1 MSLYTIFKNTDI
13 PITSHESPEFYK
25 YYFNKINRNDILAK
39 LTQEFDEDYRS
50 KKDHGLQRQYA
61 NASAYANA
69 MAIHYDNNGVPRN
82 PRDRRIPSP
91 MKSRIGGSK
100 KSKNSKKVKKA
111 NKSKKSKKSKK

>member
-1 MSLYTIFKNTDI
+1 MGVLNVQRCNTVI
-13 PITSHESPEFYK
+13 Q
-25 YYFNKINRNDILAK
+25 RNDILAK
-39 LTQEFDEDYRS
+39 LTQEFDEDYRTN
-50 KKDHGLQRQYA
+50 KDHGLQTQYA

-69 MAIHYDNNGVPRN
+69 MAIYYNTYGLPRD

-100 KSKNSKKVKKA
+100 KSKKSKKVKKA